1 LSYAGKILH
10 VDLTTGKTTTEPLK
24 EDLAKKYIGG
34 IGLGMRLFLDNS
46 KAGVDPFNPKNPIIF
61 ATGPLSGTM
70 APSAGNSYAVVSK
83 SPLTEGIAESK
94 AHGFFGA
101 ELKRAGYDAVIFT
114 GKSEKLVYVWID
126 DDSVQLIDAEHLKG
140 KSPHETEQIIRE
152 ELGDFYIRV
161 SAIGEAG
168 EKLVRIACII
178 NDEFRA
184 IGRTGMGA
192 VMGSKNLKAV
202 AIRGTNDVN
211 VANLEEFTEFIR
223 MIHERMKG
231 PATRKYR
238 TLGTPENV
246 LVLNALAALPTRNFT
261 QATFEGAEKVSG
273 EYLNERYIK
282 KIIGCATCG
291 MRCDHIGVVP
301 EGPYKGAT
309 ARVEFECLWAVGP
322 NCGVDRLDAI
332 IEAIYQCDHYGM
344 DGISAGVIVSFAMD
358 CYENGIINKKDTEGL
373 DLRFG
378 NAEAMVETIK
388 LMGSRKGWLGDVLAE
403 GSMRAAEKIGK
414 GTVKYANHIK
424 GLELPGYALRTLKT
438 AALGF
443 SVSYRGA
450 CHLRSGAYSPDV
462 KGKVDRFKIEKG
474 RGKLVKNGEDLYD
487 VVDSLILCKFS
498 RGVFYE
504 GLDEM
509 AKYYTLATGIPMTTE
524 ELRQA
529 GERINNL
536 ARLIN
541 IREGKGTREYDT
553 LPPKIMSVPVPDEGI
568 AKGAYVTQKEF
579 DIGLDDYYAVR
590 GWTKEGIPTVEK
602 LKELGLS
609 DLVPI
614 VKKKIKP
621 KTSKKN
627 AKGGK

>member
-10 VDLTTGKTTTEPLK
+10 VDLTTGKTMTEPLK

-46 KAGVDPFNPKNPIIF
+46 KAGVDPFDPKNPIIF
-61 ATGPLSGTM
+61 TTGPLSGTM

-94 AHGFFGA
+94 SHGFFGA

-168 EKLVRIACII
+168 EKLVLVACAL

-202 AIRGTNDVN
+202 AVRGTNDVN

-261 QATFEGAEKVSG
+261 QVTFEGAEKVSG

-291 MRCDHIGVVP
+291 MRCDHIGLVP

-309 ARVEFECLWAVGP
+309 ARVEFECLWALGP

-332 IEAIYQCDHYGM
+332 IEAIYQCDHYGI

-358 CYENGIINKKDTEGL
+358 CYEHGILTKKDTDGL

-378 NAEAMVETIK
+378 NAEALVETIK
-388 LMGSRKGWLGDVLAE
+388 LMGSRKGWLGDVLAD
-403 GSMRAAEKIGK
+403 GTMRAAEKIGK
-414 GTVKYANHIK
+414 GAVKYANHIK
-424 GLELPGYALRTLKT
+424 GLELPGYDLRTLKT

-474 RGKLVKNGEDLYD
+474 RGKIVMDNEDVYN
-487 VVDSLILCKFS
+487 VIDSLILCKFS
-498 RGVFYE
+498 RGVYYDGVE
-504 GLDEM
+504 DM
-509 AKYYTLATGIPMTTE
+509 AKYYTLATGIEIPPK
-524 ELRQA
+524 ELVQA

-536 ARLIN
+536 ARVLN

-568 AKGAYVTQKEF
+568 AKGAVVTQKEF
-579 DIGLDDYYAVR
+579 DIGLDDYYEVR

-602 LKELGLS
+602 LKELGLN
-609 DLVPI
+609 DLVSI
-614 VKKKIKP
+614 VKKKTKP
-621 KTSKKN
+621 KTSKKK